1 MINSKILDIIIAND
15 IPFAVI
21 DGKFNIES
29 YDDEVQCSSPDLDIV
44 LKSDSTGI
52 IEDIRNNKEF
62 KTLEFLSF
70 KEKETNTRVDLYLNS
85 LNVGYYHFLNIDDT
99 SFVNHRVSE
108 EEYIIYQL
116 IDPLLKFSKYL
127 PRHKYRLQK
136 YFSEGIPEN
145 IFYKLQRIIGYNL
158 TSILLDQILKGKFS
172 VSQLF
177 IRRCKINIL
186 FINGNFVRMI
196 KKRLLDHV

>member
-1 MINSKILDIIIAND
+1 MINSKILEILIEKDIA
-15 IPFAVI
+15 FAII
-21 DGKFNIES
+21 DGKYDTDS
-29 YDDEVQCSSPDLDIV
+29 YNEEGRCFSPDLDIV
-44 LKSDSTGI
+44 LQSASEGV

-62 KTLEFLSF
+62 ESLEQFSF

-85 LNVGYYHFLNIDDT
+85 LNVGYYHFLNIEDS
-99 SFVNHRVSE
+99 SFVNQRVSD

-116 IDPLLKFSKYL
+116 LDPLLKFSKYL

-136 YFSEGIPEN
+136 YFSEGIPDN
-145 IFYKLQRIIGYNL
+145 IVCKLEQIIGCNL
-158 TSILLDQILKGKFS
+158 TNILLNQILKGNFD

-186 FINGNFVRMI
+186 FINGNFVKMI
-196 KKRLLDHV
+196 KRLYK